1 MQLKGRREGHLNQ
14 TDRGIGGSVNGN
26 IPLMVVHDSNR
37 MNQTLL
43 SVYERAKKV
52 SATSAI
58 PSTEMSTNT
67 ADTATSPLDTSAVP
81 ALANAGKKRKHR
93 GTPATTN
100 KRSTPGTIP
109 HTVKYPPPQT
119 RLADLGGIDSSIEEI
134 LQLIGMPLR

>member
-1 MQLKGRREGHLNQ
+1 MQLKGRRDGHWNH
-14 TDRGIGGSVNGN
+14 TDGGIGGSVHGN

-100 KRSTPGTIP
+100 NRSTPGTIP
-109 HTVKYPPPQT
+109 YTVKYPPPQT
-119 RLADLGGIDSSIEEI
+119 RLADLGGIESSIEEI